1 MTQFL
6 AKTIGGKPIVDIK
19 LNSKE
24 TTALI
29 DTGSQVSM
37 ISEKFF
43 NDMGL
48 CEKDL
53 QHADGWFQINGA
65 NGLEIPYIGLLIT
78 DVIVQGYKVP
88 DAGILVVRD
97 SPGGIEMRKDVPGLL
112 GTNVLQQL
120 PQYKAILAS
129 TQEIKSPVSNV
140 VRVSGC
146 EVQVI
151 PAGSV
156 GFVPVRVSGC
166 STQELMYVEPLT
178 LGYESS
184 VFIV

>member
-53 QHADGWFQINGA
+53 QHADQW
-65 NGLEIPYIGLLIT
+65 
-78 DVIVQGYKVP
+78 
-88 DAGILVVRD
+88 
-97 SPGGIEMRKDVPGLL
+97 
-112 GTNVLQQL
+112 
-120 PQYKAILAS
+120 
-129 TQEIKSPVSNV
+129 
-140 VRVSGC
+140 C
-146 EVQVI
+146 
-151 PAGSV
+151 
-156 GFVPVRVSGC
+156 
-166 STQELMYVEPLT
+166 
-178 LGYESS
+178 
-184 VFIV
+184 